1 MTGVLIKRG
10 KCHMITEA
18 ETGVMQVQVKE
29 SQGWMATT
37 RSWEEEEEDFIQ
49 TLRGKPRPC

>member
-1 MTGVLIKRG
+1 
-10 KCHMITEA
+10 MITEA

>member
-1 MTGVLIKRG
+1 
-10 KCHMITEA
+10 MITEA

-29 SQGWMATT
+29 SQGWMAPT

-49 TLRGKPRPC
+49 MLKEKPRPC